1 MKETFSN
8 NLINNTIYH
17 LLNFDKYRSF
27 QAAAREAAINN
38 NFQMVILSED
48 FNPVFTV
55 ETRHKTTVEEA
66 VRRGIEGGAGKG
78 PLKMINVEGVLTYWG
93 PVMISGV
100 KHFLLL
106 VDNEDSYSKEEISRL
121 AEIIELAM
129 GMWKYS
135 PVRDVTAEFLKALR
149 RGNRSLAY
157 TLKNEGGYNNEEMT
171 AVFAAGGIEKEEAF
185 KAVSQYETNSG
196 IHALKI
202 AEGEEIYGIIFSAD
216 PPALSVEDLQ
226 SAFFETMKNAGA
238 NEVFYINCVD
248 SIEAATDAYQM
259 INEVWPFMQY
269 IFPNKKSFTKFE
281 LALAGNCINIS
292 LKDGIIKKYYIDLLS
307 PFRKH
312 GDYKGGQLLE
322 TLEIFVLDAGMKTS
336 VTAKIMSLHSNTIQY
351 RLKRIREILGIDIQK
366 TTVIPGLIIALAL
379 ERIERVVKA
388 L

>member
-17 LLNFDKYRSF
+17 LLNFEKHSNF

-38 NFQMVILSED
+38 NFQMVVLSDD

-66 VRRGIEGGAGKG
+66 VRKGIERGVGSG
-78 PLKMINVEGVLTYWG
+78 PLTMINVEGVLTYWG
-93 PVMISGV
+93 PVMINGE

-106 VDNEDSYSKEEISRL
+106 VDNEDSYSKEDITRL

-135 PVRDVTAEFLKALR
+135 PVRDITAELIKALR

-157 TLKNEGGYNNEEMT
+157 TLKKESGYEKDPIE
-171 AVFAAGGIEKEEAF
+171 AVFAIGGIDKEDGF
-185 KAVSQYETNSG
+185 KAITQYEKNTG
-196 IHALKI
+196 LRVLKI
-202 AEGEEIYGIIFSAD
+202 VEGEEIYGIV
-216 PPALSVEDLQ
+216 LSPDTKAREEVLKCTFCANME
-226 SAFFETMKNAGA
+226 SVGA
-238 NEVFYINCVD
+238 KEVFYINCLD
-248 SIEAATDAYQM
+248 NIEAATDAYQM
-259 INEVWPFMQY
+259 INEAWPFMQY

-292 LKDGIIKKYYIDLLS
+292 LKGGTIKKYYMDLLS
-307 PFRKH
+307 VFRKP
-312 GDYKGGQLLE
+312 DDNKSRQLME

-336 VTAKIMSLHSNTIQY
+336 ATAKIMSLHSNTIQY
-351 RLKRIREILGIDIQK
+351 RLKKIKEILGVDIMK
-366 TTVIPGLIIALAL
+366 ATVVPGLIIALAL
-379 ERIERVVKA
+379 ERIEAVVNA